1 MGEVKLKGMTFMVY
15 VKNIEGKALMPTS
28 NAKARKLLKQ
38 KKAKVISLR
47 PFVIKLKYKTKTE
60 YTQNLQLGID
70 SGYSNIGFS
79 IIDEKQEYIAGEVKL
94 LEGMKKRLLEK
105 SMYRKV
111 RRSRLR
117 HRKARWNNRVKSKK
131 KGWLAPSLK
140 HKLDTHIKFI
150 DYLKSIIP
158 IRKITIEVANFD
170 IQKMK
175 DDMISGI
182 DYQNGDMLGFWNVR
196 EYVLHRD
203 NHKCQNPNC
212 KNKDKK
218 DQILKIHHIKY
229 RSEGGSDRPE
239 NLITLCSK
247 CHTPANHKKGKFL
260 YEWCMEGK
268 KVRGFKDATFMSIVR
283 WYLVNELKSKHNN
296 VSITYGYITKN
307 HRIRNNIEKSHL
319 NDAFAIAKGTTQI
332 RTNEK
337 FLVIQD
343 RLKNR
348 SLEKFYDS
356 KIIDT
361 RTGEKVSGAYLN
373 CGRSTRNKNQN
384 TENLRKYRG
393 AKISKG
399 QRRIRKKKYFYQ
411 PNDLVKYVGKIYTV
425 KGTQNEG
432 KYIALKEIKKVPKVE
447 LLTPYMFKKGLN
459 WTYELYQ

>member
-1 MGEVKLKGMTFMVY
+1 MVY
-15 VKNIEGKALMPTS
+15 VRNIEGKALMPTS

-47 PFVIKLKYKTKTE
+47 PFVIKLNYRTKTE
-60 YTQNLQLGID
+60 YTQNLHLGID

-79 IIDEKQEYIAGEVKL
+79 IIDAKQEYIAGEVKL

-105 SMYRKV
+105 SMYRKI

-203 NHKCQNPNC
+203 GHKCQNPNC
-212 KNKDKK
+212 KYKDKK

-229 RSEGGSDRPE
+229 RSEDGSDRPE

-247 CHTPANHKKGKFL
+247 CHTPANHKKSKFL

-268 KVRGFKDATFMSIVR
+268 KVRGFKDATFMSMIR
-283 WYLVNELKSKHNN
+283 WYLVNELKSKHND

-307 HRIRNNIEKSHL
+307 HRIKNKIEKSHL
-319 NDAFAIAKGTTQI
+319 NDAFAIAKGTTQV

-356 KIIDT
+356 KIIDI
-361 RTGEKVSGAYLN
+361 RTGEKVSGACLN
-373 CGRSTRNKNQN
+373 CGRSTRNKSQN

-411 PNDLVKYVGKIYTV
+411 PNDLVKYEGKIYTV

-432 KYIALKEIKKVPKVE
+432 KYIALKGIKKVPKVE
-447 LLTPYMFKKGLN
+447 LLTPYVFKKGLN
-459 WTYELYQ
+459 WTYGLC